1 MNGNINLP
9 FFGAILP
16 ENRPEVNNALE
27 RKTRSFASLSID
39 LIIAENRPAINHV
52 FNRCYKFL
60 NGAQFQNIFSEFSFL
75 LQRNRIPAII
85 LVCNYRQAVG
95 CHILLNEPRPYL
107 LIRFRA

>member
-1 MNGNINLP
+1 MNGNIDLP

-27 RKTRSFASLSID
+27 RKTRSFAGLSID

-60 NGAQFQNIFSEFSFL
+60 TASVKTEWYDYITKAFSGHKNEWY
-75 LQRNRIPAII
+75 LQ
-85 LVCNYRQAVG
+85 
-95 CHILLNEPRPYL
+95 
-107 LIRFRA
+107 